1 MNTEK
6 TVLHVDDDP
15 AILAIVKVALE
26 KKNYRVISISD
37 PTTVVDIL
45 LKTGIRV
52 AILDIEM
59 PEMDGLTLLREIKQQ
74 DIGIKTIMLTG
85 MVSMSTV
92 LSATSLG
99 AEEFLGKP
107 VRNLNEVVQAVDRCF
122 ANIDSWWNALRDWM
136 ERRSKSLKIPATKSK
151 TARSVEER

>member
-1 MNTEK
+1 MNMEK

-15 AILAIVKVALE
+15 AILAIVKLALE
-26 KKNYRVISISD
+26 KKGYRVISVSD
-37 PTTVVDIL
+37 PTTVIDIL

-59 PEMDGLTLLREIKQQ
+59 PEMDGLTLLREIKQR

-107 VRNLNEVVQAVDRCF
+107 VKNLNEVVQAVDRCF
-122 ANIDSWWNALRDWM
+122 ANIDSWWNGLRDWM
-136 ERRSKSLKIPATKSK
+136 EHRSKSLKIPATKSK
-151 TARSVEER
+151 TARSMVGR

>member
-15 AILAIVKVALE
+15 DILAIVKLALE
-26 KKNYRVISISD
+26 KKGYRVISISD
-37 PTTVVDIL
+37 PTTAIDIL
-45 LKTGIRV
+45 SKTGIRV
-52 AILDIEM
+52 AILDIDM
-59 PEMDGLTLLREIKQQ
+59 PEMDGLTLLREIKQR
-74 DIGIKTIMLTG
+74 DTGIKTIMLTG

-107 VRNLNEVVQAVDRCF
+107 VKNLNEVVLAVDRCF
-122 ANIDSWWNALRDWM
+122 ANINSWWNALSDWM
-136 ERRSKSLKIPATKSK
+136 EHRSKSLKKPWLKSNP
-151 TARSVEER
+151 ARSIVGQ